1 MKIKVLSTIF
11 FRIFF
16 LFGVLL
22 LALTLFFAYMA
33 IPMQKKAFEQ
43 IMFTQAE
50 TVSRSIVQASSDAI
64 IKRDYG
70 FIVEHNLEVLKN
82 NSSIFYV
89 VVSPKA
95 GDRVAVN
102 QNSWRLLENFDP
114 SLKSLEIDQITHQ
127 ILAYENY
134 SNVYHFVY
142 PVIFSGIEWG
152 WLHIGFSNEQ
162 YNTYISQMYRQ
173 MLFTVG
179 VSLFLILLAGFFFA
193 RWIAWPVSQISFLA
207 TKVAAGD
214 LSVRSTLERSDEIGL
229 LSESFNRMVDSLRES
244 KEQLQ
249 NYNQELEVEVSNRT
263 HELAVL
269 NINLDRRVQ
278 EEVAKSKQQEA
289 LLIHQSRSAAMGEM
303 IGAIAHQ
310 WRQPLNALGLVL
322 QNLRLRHQMDRID
335 DAFML
340 SSMEKSDRLI
350 QKMSSTID
358 DFRNFFKPNKTIE
371 PFHILQVTRSTAELL
386 DAQLKNHNIELT
398 IVCPVDIQIL
408 GLEGEFSQVLM
419 NLINNAKDILVE
431 RKVQH
436 ATISICIEQ
445 IADGSINVTVKD
457 NGGGV
462 PEAIFDKIYDPY
474 FTTKEEG
481 KGTGIGLYMSKIII
495 ENNMAGSLN
504 AFNDAEGANF
514 VIKLNNKP
522 KPLLS
527 SLRD

>member
-1 MKIKVLSTIF
+1 
-11 FRIFF
+11 
-16 LFGVLL
+16 
-22 LALTLFFAYMA
+22 
-33 IPMQKKAFEQ
+33 
-43 IMFTQAE
+43 
-50 TVSRSIVQASSDAI
+50 
-64 IKRDYG
+64 
-70 FIVEHNLEVLKN
+70 
-82 NSSIFYV
+82 
-89 VVSPKA
+89 
-95 GDRVAVN
+95 
-102 QNSWRLLENFDP
+102 
-114 SLKSLEIDQITHQ
+114 
-127 ILAYENY
+127 
-134 SNVYHFVY
+134 
-142 PVIFSGIEWG
+142 
-152 WLHIGFSNEQ
+152 
-162 YNTYISQMYRQ
+162 
-173 MLFTVG
+173 
-179 VSLFLILLAGFFFA
+179 
-193 RWIAWPVSQISFLA
+193 
-207 TKVAAGD
+207 
-214 LSVRSTLERSDEIGL
+214 
-229 LSESFNRMVDSLRES
+229 
-244 KEQLQ
+244 
-249 NYNQELEVEVSNRT
+249 VEVSNRT

-371 PFHILQVTRSTAELL
+371 PFHVLQVTRSTAELL

-436 ATISICIEQ
+436 ATITICIEQ

-527 SLRD
+527 LLRD